1 MGMLDGR
8 VVAITGAGAGLGRAY
23 ARACADAGALLV
35 LGDLDGD
42 ALERTATG
50 IRADGGEVT
59 TVAGD
64 VVDPEVCTELVATA
78 LRRHGRLDGFVANAG
93 LLEPG
98 LTRGRSTARLR
109 RLVAVNVTGV
119 MQSVGAAVEAML
131 VAGSGSIVT
140 VVSGSILGLPRLA
153 HYGGTKGAVLGLTYG
168 WAVELAGTG
177 VRVNAISP
185 LADTNMTPL
194 MGSADGLEL
203 PSPDRIAPAVVALLS
218 PATAHLHGQVVR
230 FDGESLGL
238 MAPPRLD
245 ATTTRA
251 QWSADAVADALEG
264 ALGDFVHPVGL
275 GAGVPATVV

>member
-1 MGMLDGR
+1 MGMLDDR
-8 VVAITGAGAGLGRAY
+8 VIAITGAGSGLGRAY
-23 ARACADAGALLV
+23 AMASAAAGALLV
-35 LGDLDGD
+35 LREPDGASRD
-42 ALERTATG
+42 VTPWP
-50 IRADGGEVT
+50 IRARVGAVS
-59 TVAGD
+59 TVVGD
-64 VVDPEVCTELVATA
+64 IVDPEICAELVATA

-93 LLEPG
+93 VLEPG
-98 LTRGRSTARLR
+98 LTPGRSTAALR

-119 MQSVGAAVEAML
+119 MQSVGAAIEAML
-131 VAGSGSIVT
+131 QTGSGSIVT
-140 VVSGSILGLPRLA
+140 VVSGSMLGLPRLA

-168 WAVELAGTG
+168 WAVELEGTG
-177 VRVNAISP
+177 VRINAISP

-194 MGSADGLEL
+194 MGPTPGVEL